1 VPKGKGSLAGF
12 NGVAAAAGIELRRDV
27 EFASQGKS
35 VFAFDLPGQVAPAA
49 QTLWRELLEARD
61 EFAGLAVWPFEG
73 PLDVREQGGLVVAEN
88 YPRAAYG
95 TALSADLPARPRVLS
110 KTKHPTRAAEVTN
123 LRTSPWIADFGV
135 SLDDLPAAEQSE
147 DDFDALM
154 TVAAL
159 LRLTLAG
166 RPLTRSAPDPVG
178 EGGILGT

>member
-1 VPKGKGSLAGF
+1 MMTEWSGQFRAFGS
-12 NGVAAAAGIELRRDV
+12 
-27 EFASQGKS
+27 
-35 VFAFDLPGQVAPAA
+35 A
-49 QTLWRELLEARD
+49 Q
-61 EFAGLAVWPFEG
+61 
-73 PLDVREQGGLVVAEN
+73 GLVS
-88 YPRAAYG
+88 P
-95 TALSADLPARPRVLS
+95 
-110 KTKHPTRAAEVTN
+110 
-123 LRTSPWIADFGV
+123 SPWIADFGV